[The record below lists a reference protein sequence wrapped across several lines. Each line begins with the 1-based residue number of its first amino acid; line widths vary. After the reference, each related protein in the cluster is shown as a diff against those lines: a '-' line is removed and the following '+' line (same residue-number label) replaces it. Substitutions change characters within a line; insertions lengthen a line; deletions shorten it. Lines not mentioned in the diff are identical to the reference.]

1 MMRVK
6 LILPP
11 CRTGRQPLFR
21 YSPYM
26 TTENS
31 DQLRDALDR
40 LLDNAYGDTGS
51 SRRAAEFLL
60 SLWNG
65 ARFTANLQ
73 ELLYVDKAQ
82 FTDMQTVLQA
92 LYRSKAQLD
101 TFVTEEQMKPV
112 IEDWGQTFESV
123 RP

>member
-1 MMRVK
+1 M
-6 LILPP
+6 P
-11 CRTGRQPLFR
+11 
-21 YSPYM
+21 
-26 TTENS
+26 TENS

-40 LLDNAYGDTGS
+40 LLDNAYSDTGG

-82 FTDMQTVLQA
+82 FTDMQTVFQE

-101 TFVTEEQMKPV
+101 TFVSEDQMKPIV
-112 IEDWGQTFESV
+112 EDWGKTFESV
-123 RP
+123 RH